1 MPVIDKRRP
10 HRKPFVIFQFP
21 HLVGN
26 FVHHIVPDF
35 ALSFDFDNHERS
47 LGADQKI
54 DLASF
59 VALRF
64 VLQIGGRGKH
74 KLPFEPK
81 MREQVV
87 HTVENEILKLQPQ
100 NGIPSVQLLK
110 GREFE

>member
-1 MPVIDKRRP
+1 M
-10 HRKPFVIFQFP
+10 
-21 HLVGN
+21 
-26 FVHHIVPDF
+26 PDF

-74 KLPFEPK
+74 KRPLEPK

-87 HTVENEILKLQPQ
+87 HMVENEILKLQPQ
-100 NGIPSVQLLK
+100 NGIPSVLQVSSFIDSS
-110 GREFE
+110 GAIHGPPQAE